1 MGFIVEVLVKEQ
13 ITQYLNIQT
22 LTHQTNHQQYLTLNT
37 QHIGTIDLS
46 STVIYFIT
54 DNNVPYCCT
63 PIKLYTINIYVPNKL
78 IIYIFLYIYSIL
90 PITDNNNNKKSSLY
104 IQVAY
109 SSKALLTVLL
119 FLLNSLT
126 RLAILCSSLL

>member
-63 PIKLYTINIYVPNKL
+63 PIKLYTPRKLTQLVNFYCSHRFTFFHGFIFSSSSEKRCTSNINSNL
-78 IIYIFLYIYSIL
+78 EYS
-90 PITDNNNNKKSSLY
+90 
-104 IQVAY
+104 
-109 SSKALLTVLL
+109 
-119 FLLNSLT
+119 
-126 RLAILCSSLL
+126 

>member
-13 ITQYLNIQT
+13 ILHSLLLET
-22 LTHQTNHQQYLTLNT
+22 LTHQINHQQYLTLNT

-63 PIKLYTINIYVPNKL
+63 PIKLYTPRKL
-78 IIYIFLYIYSIL
+78 TQLVNFYCSHRFTFVHDFIF
-90 PITDNNNNKKSSLY
+90 SS
-104 IQVAY
+104 
-109 SSKALLTVLL
+109 SS
-119 FLLNSLT
+119 N
-126 RLAILCSSLL
+126 RLSDEFQ